1 MRPAFVG
8 PNARL
13 VVEALRSLADVPDA
27 ELALLF
33 VTHSIPDAMDE
44 TSGPGDGEGR
54 LYQEQHHA
62 LAGRVVDQVRHE
74 LGRDLSPEVVYCSR
88 SGPPSQPWLE
98 PDVNDRLEELAAA
111 GRRVVVLAPVGFVSD
126 HMEVVYDLDT
136 EAAETAERLGL
147 QLVRVPTVGIDEA
160 FVAGLV
166 DLLAG
171 TRRGGPGRGG
181 PVGTGRPSLGVP
193 RGLLPEPATGPPGP
207 LWERLMTTDVPAGI
221 DLAALEDLATRL
233 AVAAGRMIVDE
244 RPRLVEASATKSSP
258 TDIVTI
264 MDTRAEDL
272 IRGLVLAE
280 RPDDAILGE
289 EGDDQR
295 GTSGITWVVDP
306 IDGTVNYLYDIPAY
320 AVSLAAATGNP
331 KVPGEWQVLAGAVAD
346 PALGRVYHA
355 AAGSGAYEHGWDE
368 PTQAPG
374 RTRLAV
380 GSVDALSGALV
391 GTGFGYLPEGRRKQ
405 GEMLLEVL
413 PQVRDIR
420 RIGSAALDLCS
431 VACGR
436 LDGFYE
442 AGLNPWDM
450 AAGWL
455 IITEAGGVLTG
466 PQGGPPASA
475 MTVAGNPRVQAQLL
489 AVLDGLG

>member
-1 MRPAFVG
+1 MSV
-8 PNARL
+8 
-13 VVEALRSLADVPDA
+13 
-27 ELALLF
+27 
-33 VTHSIPDAMDE
+33 
-44 TSGPGDGEGR
+44 
-54 LYQEQHHA
+54 
-62 LAGRVVDQVRHE
+62 
-74 LGRDLSPEVVYCSR
+74 
-88 SGPPSQPWLE
+88 
-98 PDVNDRLEELAAA
+98 
-111 GRRVVVLAPVGFVSD
+111 
-126 HMEVVYDLDT
+126 
-136 EAAETAERLGL
+136 
-147 QLVRVPTVGIDEA
+147 
-160 FVAGLV
+160 
-166 DLLAG
+166 
-171 TRRGGPGRGG
+171 
-181 PVGTGRPSLGVP
+181 
-193 RGLLPEPATGPPGP
+193 
-207 LWERLMTTDVPAGI
+207 
-221 DLAALEDLATRL
+221 
-233 AVAAGRMIVDE
+233 
-244 RPRLVEASATKSSP
+244 
-258 TDIVTI
+258 
-264 MDTRAEDL
+264 
-272 IRGLVLAE
+272 
-280 RPDDAILGE
+280 
-289 EGDDQR
+289 
-295 GTSGITWVVDP
+295 
-306 IDGTVNYLYDIPAY
+306 
-320 AVSLAAATGNP
+320 AAATGNP